1 MTINQIFNNLKSKE
15 MQSEHFFLVATF
27 KDIYKDTILGIYN
40 NGEVI
45 AYSEMIETSD
55 LLTQEDIDYILSQER
70 VNPER
75 FIQHSI

>member
-15 MQSEHFFLVATF
+15 MQSEYFFLVTTF
-27 KDIYKDTILGIYN
+27 KDTYKDNILGIYS

-45 AYSEMIETSD
+45 AYSEVTETRD
-55 LLTQEDIDYILSQER
+55 LLTQEDIAYILAQER

-75 FIQHSI
+75 FIQYSI

>member
-1 MTINQIFNNLKSKE
+1 MTINQIFSKKKKKK
-15 MQSEHFFLVATF
+15 MQSEYFFLVTTF
-27 KDIYKDTILGIYN
+27 KDTYKDTILGIYN

-45 AYSEMIETSD
+45 AYSEMTETSD

-75 FIQHSI
+75 FIQYSI

>member
-1 MTINQIFNNLKSKE
+1 MTINQIFSNLKSKE
-15 MQSEHFFLVATF
+15 MQSEHFFLVTTF
-27 KDIYKDTILGIYN
+27 KDTYKDTILGIYN
-40 NGEVI
+40 SGEVI
-45 AYSEMIETSD
+45 AYSEMTETSD